1 MSEEDLKKE
10 SEGVEGSS
18 DRGVK
23 DEKNKTKDQS
33 EEIIDQSNSKV
44 SDEPVTQELTIEE
57 KCAQYELGWKRALAD
72 YENLKR
78 SMADQQSVA
87 RRRMKADF
95 AQSMLPVMDNFAQA
109 VKHAPDLEGLVGV
122 EGSNDQGVKN
132 LKNWLQG
139 VLYIEKQFTESFD
152 EFGLER
158 IDTIGS
164 TFDPHLHEA
173 AGEKEGK
180 DGEIL
185 EEVTSGW
192 KMGDDVLRP
201 ARVIVGKNA

>member
-1 MSEEDLKKE
+1 MSEEDMK
-10 SEGVEGSS
+10 
-18 DRGVK
+18 
-23 DEKNKTKDQS
+23 KDQS
-33 EEIIDQSNSKV
+33 EEIIDQSDAKV
-44 SDEPVTQELTIEE
+44 SEDAPAQELTIEE

-78 SMADQQSVA
+78 SMAEQQTSA

-109 VKHAPDLEGLVGV
+109 VKHAPDPEGLEGV
-122 EGSNDQGVKN
+122 EGSSDQGVKN

-139 VLYIEKQFTESFD
+139 VLYIEKQFTEAFG

-158 IDTIGS
+158 IETIGGA
-164 TFDPHLHEA
+164 FDPHLHEA

-180 DGEIL
+180 EGEIL

-192 KMGDDVLRP
+192 KMGEDVLRP
-201 ARVIVGKNA
+201 ARVIVGKSE

>member
-18 DRGVK
+18 DQGVK

-57 KCAQYELGWKRALAD
+57 KCDQYELGWKRALAD

-78 SMADQQSVA
+78 TMADQQSVA

-95 AQSMLPVMDNFAQA
+95 AQSMLGSLDTFE
-109 VKHAPDLEGLVGV
+109 KSLEYAPNTDDLEEALKKQINNWVMGVSMGRDQLVVALEQNGL
-122 EGSNDQGVKN
+122 
-132 LKNWLQG
+132 
-139 VLYIEKQFTESFD
+139 T
-152 EFGLER
+152 R
-158 IDTIGS
+158 IDNNGGL
-164 TFDPHLHEA
+164 FNPKEHEA
-173 AGEKEGK
+173 VGTGTEESVDDDVILKE
-180 DGEIL
+180 
-185 EEVTSGW
+185 VQSGW
-192 KMGDDVLRP
+192 KIGDDVIRP
-201 ARVIVGKNA
+201 MMVIVNKK